1 MSKSS
6 AGNLKTRQKILSL
19 LKTSGPLSADRLSQE
34 LDLSA
39 MAVRQHLYAMA
50 REKLVSYE
58 EEARKVDGRSAKG
71 RPTKLWQLTAAAD
84 DFFPDGHGAFSVE
97 LIESLRKVFGEKGME
112 RLLES
117 RAKDQIAQYGR
128 ELKGA
133 SSLPKRLQVL
143 AELRSR
149 EGYMAEV
156 VSEGRNEFLLLE
168 HHCPI
173 CSAAKNCTGICNRE
187 LEVFQK
193 VLGKGVFVERE
204 SHILAGATRCAYRVS
219 RNRT

>member
-6 AGNLKTRQKILSL
+6 ARKRKSRQKILGL
-19 LKTSGPLSADRLSQE
+19 LKTHGPLSAVELSQD
-34 LDLSA
+34 LGLSA
-39 MAVRQHLYAMA
+39 MAVRQHLYALA
-50 REKLVSYE
+50 QEKLVSYE
-58 EEARKVDGRSAKG
+58 EEARKVNGRSAKG
-71 RPTKLWQLTAAAD
+71 RPVKLWQLTIAAD
-84 DFFPDGHGAFSVE
+84 EFFPDGHGAFSVE

-128 ELKGA
+128 ELKSA
-133 SSLPKRLQVL
+133 RSLPKRLQAL
-143 AELRSR
+143 AGLRSR

-156 VSEGRNEFLLLE
+156 VAEGRDEFLLLE

-173 CSAAKNCTGICNRE
+173 CSAAKSCTGICARE

-193 VLGKGVFVERE
+193 VLGTDVSVERE

-219 RNRT
+219 RNRR